1 MDDKY
6 GSSRSLLTDQKPTQR
21 ETAAFFYIT
30 TTREELLPFSASGH
44 GGGISS
50 HAKTYVINVC
60 SAACSICA
68 SVFLASPYSL
78 CQHSAAEGLVGVN
91 RESETGR
98 KTLQGSAST
107 RASALAL
114 RATHTHPGCEEY
126 VLLSL
131 LQLSFFFRG
140 GDEKQI
146 CSFHCCSCTPTALG
160 ALS

>member
-1 MDDKY
+1 MNDTY
-6 GSSRSLLTDQKPTQR
+6 GLSRSLLTDQKPTQR
-21 ETAAFFYIT
+21 DTAALFYQNHKRRT
-30 TTREELLPFSASGH
+30 SSFSASGH
-44 GGGISS
+44 SSGISS

-114 RATHTHPGCEEY
+114 RATHTYLGCEEY

-131 LQLSFFFRG
+131 L
-140 GDEKQI
+140 
-146 CSFHCCSCTPTALG
+146 
-160 ALS
+160 